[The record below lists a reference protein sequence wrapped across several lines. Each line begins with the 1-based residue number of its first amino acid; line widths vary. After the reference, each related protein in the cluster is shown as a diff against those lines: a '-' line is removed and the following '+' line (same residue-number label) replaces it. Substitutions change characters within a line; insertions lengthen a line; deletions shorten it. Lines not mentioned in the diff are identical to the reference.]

1 MKPSG
6 RLTIFLILAFSFIL
20 IAGGHG
26 AGPFVLFQV
35 GIISSLLER
44 SLFSFTSEWAV
55 WMWLFVLLSLPGEL
69 LLVLALFKRDLRSKM
84 SLAGICLLL
93 LSWGIV
99 LCALP
104 EYKEVTFY
112 TGIPFA
118 TLVAVWLWQYCKPK
132 REEEEE

>member
-6 RLTIFLILAFSFIL
+6 RLTILLMLAFSFIL

-26 AGPFVLFQV
+26 AGPFLLIQI
-35 GIISSLLER
+35 GLISSLFEK
-44 SLFSFTSEWAV
+44 SLFSDWPVSI
-55 WMWLFVLLSLPGEL
+55 WLLVLLSITGEGL
-69 LLVLALFKRDLRSKM
+69 LLIAFFKKSFHSKVSLLAVCLLVLSWATVLF
-84 SLAGICLLL
+84 ANT
-93 LSWGIV
+93 
-99 LCALP
+99 